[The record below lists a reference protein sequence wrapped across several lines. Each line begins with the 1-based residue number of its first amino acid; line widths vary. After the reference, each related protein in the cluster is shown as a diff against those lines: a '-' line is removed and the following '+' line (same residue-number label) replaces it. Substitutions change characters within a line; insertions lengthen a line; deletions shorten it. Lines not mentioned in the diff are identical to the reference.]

1 VEGAARQIAKE
12 KTRQRSVNCALC
24 VCVFFVIDRLFVVDC
39 DSKRSL
45 RLQELQIDAER
56 RKKKKKKKKDGS

>member
-1 VEGAARQIAKE
+1 M
-12 KTRQRSVNCALC
+12 C
-24 VCVFFVIDRLFVVDC
+24 VYFFVIDCLFVVDF